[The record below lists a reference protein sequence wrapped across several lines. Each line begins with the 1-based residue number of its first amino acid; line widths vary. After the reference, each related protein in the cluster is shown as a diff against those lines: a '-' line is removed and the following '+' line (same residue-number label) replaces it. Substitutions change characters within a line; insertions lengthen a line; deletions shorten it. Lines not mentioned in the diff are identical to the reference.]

1 MLLNFSGSSLRK
13 FASANAA
20 KLLMG
25 GVATTAVISRMS
37 VAKELEQLKREL
49 ANVDSSKPAGIDQL
63 KTKYILVPYAM
74 PNEKTERDLAAT
86 RQDLAKTKKDLQQ
99 REQELR
105 TSHERKLETPN
116 ELESKG
122 TKEELGRENEKL
134 ETKIEEL
141 DKKDKE
147 LQATRAELNTTKEEL
162 ETMRK
167 ELRETKTML
176 KIKEEELKT
185 TKEELKTT
193 KEELKTTK
201 EELKSD
207 KLEPETSEHK
217 EEKSSTEAPVNDEN
231 IVSNDSV
238 PSTVAAA
245 PSGSPPGPAP
255 GPPGPPPGPP
265 GQPGKQQRDFID
277 TLATNIPEAI
287 RKRTV
292 NTWRGWQRNMTSTG
306 GTDLDELTNVITSLS
321 YAHHPDVPKLEAAT
335 WSTNKQ
341 SRIEGLNKFR
351 DTWTRMKALKIRVD
365 TLNMSITDQTSQ
377 KSKKNGDLS
386 KIDEAI
392 NNLHMRI
399 HCYTAQLGPVETS
412 EYKHDN
418 ANLSSQNVTLMDC
431 DKADVAISNLTK
443 IQECKIS
450 RETLKSEWETLQETA
465 INNLEKLYTTKS
477 STYQIHVEWDK
488 LVTSGNLYLTIDK
501 HNSFLEECVRLK
513 DSKLMNNSTSSFT
526 SKFRNML
533 KEVPG
538 TKDIYLGLDHLCETA
553 TQQLSKLHENSLPC
567 LQPLT
572 MWESLQHTILTSSLL
587 KEEIEMLEN
596 IRDYNPAITE
606 LLKMKEYCQ
615 NQKQYIQTLASAL
628 TKQLTTAQ
636 KINEDK
642 ADLNHAQ
649 NVHVAFLTRKRIF
662 LGDKSTKFTPTVP
675 SIPYYMYYNGLQPLA
690 QLEVIGK
697 MLKAGT
703 SEQKKQTVLG
713 EINGIRRDI
722 CKLEDIYKSTISTRY
737 EFLSN
742 YLTSINDTLKSLT
755 VVNPIDVLDRHIKAL
770 ESADFNGYQ
779 NAKNKKITPVNDQS
793 FKAIYAYDTGMT
805 PNQIQSRDIIYK
817 DRVKKQKVNSMA
829 DDAVISGAR
838 GFIIDDNTSPV
849 GVGDNITRLLNT
861 YESFQKNEDAVKH
874 LDTLRDFV
882 INTDVAGIFAGEV
895 KPTYTYEQM
904 KYLEELQ
911 IDILGQ
917 TPPPEITGTGQYQE
931 FYEKPLSRYYFIPDS
946 LPWNEVNYDF
956 LHNALSLQKTLIDMN
971 DDANIEKF
979 QTLLKD
985 VKSENISSVQNQ
997 IKTELERLQEIKK
1010 TVRPANNM

>member
-1 MLLNFSGSSLRK
+1 M
-13 FASANAA
+13 
-20 KLLMG
+20 
-25 GVATTAVISRMS
+25 
-37 VAKELEQLKREL
+37 
-49 ANVDSSKPAGIDQL
+49 
-63 KTKYILVPYAM
+63 
-74 PNEKTERDLAAT
+74 
-86 RQDLAKTKKDLQQ
+86 
-99 REQELR
+99 
-105 TSHERKLETPN
+105 
-116 ELESKG
+116 
-122 TKEELGRENEKL
+122 
-134 ETKIEEL
+134 
-141 DKKDKE
+141 
-147 LQATRAELNTTKEEL
+147 
-162 ETMRK
+162 
-167 ELRETKTML
+167 
-176 KIKEEELKT
+176 
-185 TKEELKTT
+185 KTT

-207 KLEPETSEHK
+207 KREPETSGHK
-217 EEKSSTEAPVNDEN
+217 EEKSSTKAPVNDEN

-245 PSGSPPGPAP
+245 PPGPPPGPPGSPPGPP
-255 GPPGPPPGPP
+255 GSPPGPPPGPP
-265 GQPGKQQRDFID
+265 GQPGKQQLDLID
-277 TLATNIPEAI
+277 TLAKNIPLAI
-287 RKRTV
+287 RRRKT
-292 NTWRGWQRNMTSTG
+292 TQWREWQGNMTSTG
-306 GTDLDELTNVITSLS
+306 GTDINELTDVIKSLS
-321 YAHHPDVPKLEAAT
+321 YAHNPAVPNLELKT
-335 WSTNKQ
+335 WSTNKN
-341 SRIEGLNKFR
+341 SRIKGLKKFR
-351 DTWTRMKALKIRVD
+351 ETWTAIKALKLKVD
-365 TLNMSITDQTSQ
+365 NLNMSITDQTSQ

-399 HCYTAQLGPVETS
+399 YCYKAQLGPVETS

-418 ANLSSQNVTLMDC
+418 ANLSSQDVTPMNC
-431 DKADVAISNLTK
+431 ENPDVAISNLTK
-443 IQECKIS
+443 IQDCKIV
-450 RETLKSEWETLQETA
+450 RETLRSNWETMQETA
-465 INNLEKLYTTKS
+465 INNLKKLYTTKS
-477 STYQIHVEWDK
+477 STDQIHVEWDK

-526 SKFRNML
+526 CKFRNML
-533 KEVPG
+533 KKVPG

-572 MWESLQHTILTSSLL
+572 MWESIQHTILTSSLL

-615 NQKQYIQTLASAL
+615 RQKQYIQTLASEL

-703 SEQKKQTVLG
+703 SEQKKQTVLK
-713 EINGIRRDI
+713 EINGIRREI
-722 CKLEDIYKSTISTRY
+722 CKLEDIYKSKISTRY

-770 ESADFNGYQ
+770 ESADFNGYE

-817 DRVKKQKVNSMA
+817 DRVKKQKVFNSIA

-849 GVGDNITRLLNT
+849 GVDDNITRLLNT
-861 YESFQKNEDAVKH
+861 YESFQKNEDTVKH
-874 LDTLRDFV
+874 LNTLRDFV
-882 INTDVAGIFAGEV
+882 VNSDVADIFANGGN
-895 KPTYTYEQM
+895 PTYTYEQM
-904 KYLEELQ
+904 KNLEELQ
-911 IDILGQ
+911 IDILGK

-931 FYEKPLSRYYFIPDS
+931 FYEKPLSRYYFIPNS

-956 LHNALSLQKTLIDMN
+956 LHNALLLQKKLIDMN

-985 VKSENISSVQNQ
+985 VKSENISSVQDQ
-997 IKTELERLQEIKK
+997 IKTELESLKK
-1010 TVRPANNM
+1010 